1 MNSLIV
7 VTTTLVCKDNT
18 PYTIRFDF
26 ETDSMQDQID
36 KAATVCMKLIIGA
49 DCIFSYAET
58 GSNGSKD
65 THETWAGYYLSGLD
79 SLKEFF
85 AADVW
90 QEVGELT
97 LQKIKA
103 KYQNT
108 PYYNMYVKKHSDHF
122 YGTYKIF

>member
-7 VTTTLVCKDNT
+7 VTTTLVVKDNA
-18 PYTIRFDF
+18 PHTIRFDF
-26 ETDSMQDQID
+26 ETDPIQDQTE
-36 KAATVCMKLIIGA
+36 KAATVCLKLIEGA

-58 GSNGSKD
+58 GINGGKD
-65 THETWAGYYLSGLD
+65 THETWVGYYLSGLD

-108 PYYNMYVKKHSDHF
+108 HDYNMYVKKHSDHF